1 MGGLNN
7 AGRLIVIEGPDHVGR
22 TIHVRLLSARLKAHG
37 IATHTIGLARSNLMG
52 LQVKS
57 HTADIH
63 QLNWRTRSLLYATD
77 LHDQIMHE
85 AEPLLSAGFVV
96 IADRYT
102 LTPRIREQVRGG
114 DGKWIKSLYA
124 NVPEPDVMVILHAGP
139 RRLLNRIMF
148 GERLEAL
155 NHFEAGMDLAL
166 STSITSSF
174 LQYQRMLRQKFQA
187 AGQKAGATLIPTRL
201 TVEQV
206 HDKIWESVHPVV
218 EGMLQPIEDL

>member
-1 MGGLNN
+1 MSR
-7 AGRLIVIEGPDHVGR
+7 AGKLIVIEGPDHVGR
-22 TIHVRLLSARLKAHG
+22 TLHARLLSARLKAHG
-37 IATHTIGLARSNLMG
+37 IATHTIGLARSDLMG
-52 LQVKS
+52 ILVKS
-57 HTADIH
+57 RTADIH

-77 LHDQIMHE
+77 LHDQIKHE
-85 AEPLLSAGFVV
+85 AEPLLEAGFVV

-102 LTPRIREQVRGG
+102 ITPRIREEVRGG
-114 DGKWIKSLYA
+114 DGSWIESLYSD
-124 NVPEPDVMVILHAGP
+124 VPSADAIIILHAGP

-166 STSITSSF
+166 SPSITSSF
-174 LQYQRMLRQKFQA
+174 LQYQKTMRQAFQA
-187 AGQKAGATLIPTRL
+187 AGAKVDATLIPTRL

-218 EGMLQPIEDL
+218 NEMLQPIGET

>member
-1 MGGLNN
+1 MGPL
-7 AGRLIVIEGPDHVGR
+7 
-22 TIHVRLLSARLKAHG
+22 
-37 IATHTIGLARSNLMG
+37 
-52 LQVKS
+52 VKS

-77 LHDQIMHE
+77 LHDQIKHE
-85 AEPLLSAGFVV
+85 AEPLLNAGFVV

-114 DGKWIKSLYA
+114 DGKWIESLYSGIP
-124 NVPEPDVMVILHAGP
+124 VPDAVVVLHAGP

-174 LQYQRMLRQKFQA
+174 LQYQKMLRQLFQEE
-187 AGQKAGATLIPTRL
+187 GKKIDATLIPTRL

-206 HDKIWESVHPVV
+206 HDRIWDSVSHVV
-218 EGMLQPIEDL
+218 EGMLQPIDGN

>member
-1 MGGLNN
+1 MTLPGK
-7 AGRLIVIEGPDHVGR
+7 LIVIEGPDHVGR
-22 TIHVRLLSARLKAHG
+22 TLHARLLSARLKAHG
-37 IATHTIGLARSNLMG
+37 IATHTIGLARSDLMG
-52 LQVKS
+52 ALVKS

-77 LHDQIMHE
+77 LHDQIKHE

-102 LTPRIREQVRGG
+102 LTPRIREEVRGR
-114 DGKWIKSLYA
+114 DGKWITSLYSGI
-124 NVPEPDVMVILHAGP
+124 PEPDALVVLHAGP

-166 STSITSSF
+166 SNSITSSF
-174 LQYQRMLRQKFQA
+174 LQYQKTLRQAFQTE
-187 AGQKAGATLIPTRL
+187 GKKLGATLIPTRL

-206 HDKIWESVHPVV
+206 HDKIWNAVESVV
-218 EGMLQPIEDL
+218 EEMLQPITDG

>member
-1 MGGLNN
+1 MG
-7 AGRLIVIEGPDHVGR
+7 
-22 TIHVRLLSARLKAHG
+22 TI
-37 IATHTIGLARSNLMG
+37 
-52 LQVKS
+52 VKS
-57 HTADIH
+57 KTADIH

-77 LHDQIMHE
+77 MHDQIKNE
-85 AEPLLSAGFVV
+85 VEPLLNAGFVV

-114 DGKWIKSLYA
+114 DGDWIDSLYS
-124 NVPEPDVMVILHAGP
+124 NSPDSDAMIILHAGP

-174 LQYQRMLRQKFQA
+174 LQYQKILRQEF
-187 AGQKAGATLIPTRL
+187 QKAGKKLGATLIPTRN
-201 TVEQV
+201 TVEVV
-206 HDKIWESVHPVV
+206 HDRIWDSVRTIV
-218 EGMLQPIEDL
+218 EHMLQPIDEFSP

>member
-1 MGGLNN
+1 LSH
-7 AGRLIVIEGPDHVGR
+7 AGKLIVIEGPDHVGR
-22 TIHVRLLSARLKAHG
+22 TLHTRLLSARLKANG
-37 IATHTIGLARSNLMG
+37 IATHTIGLARSELMG
-52 LQVKS
+52 TIVKS
-57 HTADIH
+57 KTADIH

-77 LHDQIMHE
+77 MHDQIKNE
-85 AEPLLSAGFVV
+85 VEPLLNAGFVV

-114 DGKWIKSLYA
+114 DGDWIDSLYS
-124 NVPEPDVMVILHAGP
+124 NSPDSDAMIILHAGP

-174 LQYQRMLRQKFQA
+174 LQYQKILRQEF
-187 AGQKAGATLIPTRL
+187 QKAGKKLGATLIPTRH
-201 TVEQV
+201 TVEVV
-206 HDKIWESVHPVV
+206 HDRIWDSVRPIV
-218 EGMLQPIEDL
+218 EHMLQPIDEFSP

>member
-1 MGGLNN
+1 MSHPGK
-7 AGRLIVIEGPDHVGR
+7 LIVIEGPDHVGR
-22 TIHVRLLSARLKAHG
+22 TLHARLLSARLKANG
-37 IATHTIGLARSNLMG
+37 IATHTIGLARSELMG
-52 LQVKS
+52 VLVKS

-85 AEPLLSAGFVV
+85 AAPLLNAGFVV

-102 LTPRIREQVRGG
+102 LTPMIREKVRGG
-114 DGKWIKSLYA
+114 DGKWITSLYS
-124 NVPEPDVMVILHAGP
+124 NVPVPDATVILHAGP

-174 LQYQRMLRQKFQA
+174 LQYQRMLRQAFQSE
-187 AGQKAGATLIPTRL
+187 GQKAGATLIPTRL
-201 TVEQV
+201 TVERV
-206 HDKIWESVHPVV
+206 HDKIWESVSPVV
-218 EGMLQPIEDL
+218 AEMLQPIGDSNP